1 MKTLTIVRHAKS
13 SWKDTSLRDRER
25 PLNKRGKRDAPEM
38 GRRIQEAGIRPS
50 LILSSPAVRAWK
62 TAKAIADAINYPR
75 EFLQKEE
82 ALYLASVDRI
92 LDVIVAQDNNFNN
105 LLIVGH
111 NPGFTEFANF
121 LVPGLTHNL
130 PTAAVVSDNNAFRQ
144 IEFVGILQGTKN
156 LALAQ
161 QFVDFM
167 LGKAFQEDIPLQMF
181 VFPANA
187 QAELPDIFREYAA
200 VAKKPAVISPEL
212 IERNRE
218 RWIDDWTTTML
229 R

>member
-38 GRRIQEAGIRPS
+38 GRRLQEAGIRPS
-50 LILSSPAVRAWK
+50 LILASPAVRAWK

-111 NPGFTEFANF
+111 NPGFTDFANF

-130 PTAAVVSDNNAFRQ
+130 PTAGVVSVE
-144 IEFVGILQGTKN
+144 IEQ
-156 LALAQ
+156 
-161 QFVDFM
+161 
-167 LGKAFQEDIPLQMF
+167 
-181 VFPANA
+181 
-187 QAELPDIFREYAA
+187 
-200 VAKKPAVISPEL
+200 
-212 IERNRE
+212 
-218 RWIDDWTTTML
+218 DDWSL
-229 R
+229 YERPAARVVLHEWPKKHSK